1 MELPV
6 TLHHILN
13 LSCEFWINCDALS
26 CVQNAKD
33 IALHCRRSFM
43 GVSEEVLLVICP
55 SKMVSRNTA
64 SRQPC
69 YLSHHWISRHDVLCD
84 MYQVILCH
92 RDLIETG
99 YTAPQVPLV
108 TRRQF
113 QHRLQTVS
121 NVLQFF
127 LCHRASLL
135 RQLDGAVLYA
145 SIRLS
150 QCSITDILLST
161 YRGSTLECNI

>member
-1 MELPV
+1 MHSHLSKMRRTSPCTVAVLLWASVRKCYQSSAPVRWCLV
-6 TLHHILN
+6 TLHHGNPVTFPITGFHGTMFYVT
-13 LSCEFWINCDALS
+13 C
-26 CVQNAKD
+26 
-33 IALHCRRSFM
+33 H
-43 GVSEEVLLVICP
+43 
-55 SKMVSRNTA
+55 
-64 SRQPC
+64 
-69 YLSHHWISRHDVLCD
+69 
-84 MYQVILCH
+84 MYHVILCH
-92 RDLIETG
+92 CDLIETG

-161 YRGSTLECNI
+161 YRGSTLECHI